1 MGILQVCPLRTG
13 DMPDIHLKPRLG
25 GVCLLGGCRGLAQQ
39 AVQLVFQRQFLFLQG
54 FDLVMGGMFDM
65 RFQILDL
72 LVQIVVLVEDVEEMA
87 VGGFQLRD
95 QVAVFWK
102 HRRSRQG

>member
-1 MGILQVCPLRTG
+1 MGILQVCPLCSG

-39 AVQLVFQRQFLFLQG
+39 AVQLVFQHQFLFLQR
-54 FDLVMGGMFDM
+54 FDLVMRGMFDM

-72 LVQIVVLVEDVEEMA
+72 LVEVVVLVENVQEMA
-87 VGGFQLRD
+87 V
-95 QVAVFWK
+95 
-102 HRRSRQG
+102 